1 MKISDQIYTSKLEF
15 ETNIQFFMLISKLN
29 RGNMLIDIATA
40 SPPFKVAQSYAANEL
55 KNRMGG
61 TAAISRMIDMA
72 ANQSGIDHRFFVIK
86 DGEENESDKFFT
98 KDGEHF
104 SPDTKTRMTEYEK
117 WSISLTKQAVKE
129 LALKNKIDFTT
140 IDRIITISCTGFFA
154 PGLDYELIKEFN
166 ISPSV
171 KRTHI
176 GFMGCA
182 AALVGVNSVW
192 EAMEQNGNENV
203 LMVSVEL
210 CSLHLQTEPTRD
222 NILANMIFADG
233 AAAALF
239 SKQNISDN
247 RKIEIQF
254 AESFLFEDSAKFM
267 GWKIGN
273 NGFEMMLSSELPKII
288 LNSAVPRAKEILSK
302 RGIDISSIKH
312 WALHPGGRAILDSLQ
327 NGLELSDEQLKPSR
341 EVLRNFGNLSSVSI
355 LFVLKN
361 ILETAVFIKD
371 DYLCAIAFGPGLTM
385 ELVIFKVV

>member
-1 MKISDQIYTSKLEF
+1 
-15 ETNIQFFMLISKLN
+15 
-29 RGNMLIDIATA
+29 MLIDIATA
-40 SPPFKVAQSYAANEL
+40 SPPFKVAQNFAAIEL
-55 KNRMGG
+55 KKRMGG
-61 TAAISRMIDMA
+61 TSAISRMIDMA
-72 ANQSGIDHRFFVIK
+72 ANQSGIDHRFFVIQ
-86 DGEENESDKFFT
+86 DGNENSTEKLFT
-98 KDGEHF
+98 KDGKYF
-104 SPDTKTRMTEYEK
+104 SPDTKTRMIEYEK
-117 WSISLTKQAVKE
+117 WSISLAKQAVKD
-129 LALKNKIDFTT
+129 LAEKNKIDFSL

-171 KRTHI
+171 KRTNI

-182 AALVGVNSVW
+182 ASLVGVNSVS
-192 EAMEQNGNENV
+192 EAMKHNRNENI

-233 AAAALF
+233 AAAAFF
-239 SKQNISDN
+239 SKNNHSDQS
-247 RKIEIQF
+247 KLEIQF
-254 AESFLFEDSAKFM
+254 VESFLFEDSAKFM

-288 LNSAVPRAKEILSK
+288 LNSTAPTAKKILRK
-302 RGIDISSIKH
+302 NGIDISQIKH

-361 ILETAVFIKD
+361 ILENTQLIKD

-385 ELVIFKVV
+385 ELVLFKVV

>member
-1 MKISDQIYTSKLEF
+1 
-15 ETNIQFFMLISKLN
+15 
-29 RGNMLIDIATA
+29 MLIDIVTA
-40 SPPFKVAQSYAANEL
+40 SPPFKVSQSYAASEL
-55 KNRMGG
+55 KKRMGG
-61 TAAISRMIDMA
+61 TSAISRMIDMA

-86 DGEENESDKFFT
+86 DGEENSSEKFFT
-98 KDGEHF
+98 KDGNYV
-104 SPDTKTRMTEYEK
+104 SPDTKSRMTEYEK
-117 WSISLTKQAVKE
+117 WSILLTKQAVKE
-129 LALKNKIDFTT
+129 LAEKNNIDFGS
-140 IDRIITISCTGFFA
+140 IDRIITITCTGFFA

-171 KRTHI
+171 KRTNI

-182 AALVGVNSVW
+182 ASLVGVNSVW
-192 EAMEQNGNENV
+192 EAMKQQGNENI

-233 AAAALF
+233 AAAAYF
-239 SKQNISDN
+239 SKTNISN
-247 RKIEIQF
+247 EKKLEIQF
-254 AESFLFEDSAKFM
+254 AESFLFQDSAKFM

-288 LNSAVPRAKEILSK
+288 LNSAAPKAKEILTQK
-302 RGIDISSIKH
+302 GIDISQIKH

-327 NGLELSDEQLKPSR
+327 NGLALSDEQLKPSR

-361 ILETAVFIKD
+361 VLQTVELNKD

-385 ELVIFKVV
+385 ELVLFKVA

>member
-1 MKISDQIYTSKLEF
+1 
-15 ETNIQFFMLISKLN
+15 
-29 RGNMLIDIATA
+29 MLIDIATA
-40 SPPFKVAQSYAANEL
+40 SPPFKVAQQTAATEL
-55 KNRMGG
+55 KQRMGG
-61 TAAISRMIDMA
+61 TSSISRMIDMA
-72 ANQSGIDHRFFVIK
+72 ANLSGIDHRFFVIP
-86 DGEENESDKFFT
+86 DGDKNSSEKFFT
-98 KDGEHF
+98 KSESHF

-117 WSISLTKQAVKE
+117 WSIELTKKSVKE
-129 LALKNKIDFTT
+129 LAVKNNIDFNS
-140 IDRIITISCTGFFA
+140 IDRLITISCTGFFA
-154 PGLDYELIKEFN
+154 PGLDYELIKEFK

-171 KRTHI
+171 KRTNI

-182 AALVGVNSVW
+182 ASLIGVNSVW
-192 EAMEQNGNENV
+192 EAMRQNDNENI

-233 AAAALF
+233 AAAAFF
-239 SKQNISDN
+239 SKNN
-247 RKIEIQF
+247 PGTKRKLEIQF

-288 LNSAVPRAKEILSK
+288 LNSAAPKAKEILNK
-302 RGIDISSIKH
+302 KGIDISKIKY

-327 NGLELSDEQLKPSR
+327 NGLELTDEQLRASR

-361 ILETAVFIKD
+361 IIEYENLEKD
-371 DYLCAIAFGPGLTM
+371 DYCCAIAFGPGLTT
-385 ELVIFKVV
+385 ELVLFKVM

>member
-1 MKISDQIYTSKLEF
+1 
-15 ETNIQFFMLISKLN
+15 
-29 RGNMLIDIATA
+29 MLIDIAIA
-40 SPPFKVAQSYAANEL
+40 SPPFKVEQALAASEL
-55 KNRMGG
+55 KTRMGG
-61 TAAISRMIDMA
+61 TSAISRMIDMA
-72 ANQSGIDHRFFVIK
+72 GNQSGIDHRYFVIK
-86 DGEENESDKFFT
+86 DGEENSTEKFFT
-98 KDGEHF
+98 KDGYHF

-117 WSISLTKQAVKE
+117 WSILLTKQAIKE
-129 LALKNKIDFTT
+129 LADKNKIDFGS

-171 KRTHI
+171 KRTNI

-182 AALVGVNSVW
+182 ASLVGINSVW
-192 EAMEQNGNENV
+192 EAMNQNTNENI

-233 AAAALF
+233 AAAAYF
-239 SKQNISDN
+239 SKTNISN
-247 RKIEIQF
+247 EGKLEIQF
-254 AESFLFEDSAKFM
+254 AESFLFQDSAKFM

-288 LNSAVPRAKEILSK
+288 LNSAAPKAKEILTHK
-302 RGIDISSIKH
+302 GIDISSIKH

-327 NGLELSDEQLKPSR
+327 NGLELSDVQLKPSR

-355 LFVLKN
+355 LYVLKY
-361 ILETAVFIKD
+361 ILDAVELKKG

-385 ELVIFKVV
+385 ELVVFKVV

>member
-86 DGEENESDKFFT
+86 DGEENASDKLFT
-98 KDGEHF
+98 KDGVHF

-254 AESFLFEDSAKFM
+254 AESFLFENSGMFM

-288 LNSAVPRAKEILSK
+288 LNSAVPRAKEILIK

-327 NGLELSDEQLKPSR
+327 NGLMLSDEQLKPSR

-385 ELVIFKVV
+385 ELVLFKVV

>member
-1 MKISDQIYTSKLEF
+1 MVYI
-15 ETNIQFFMLISKLN
+15 
-29 RGNMLIDIATA
+29 IDKAG
-40 SPPFKVAQSYAANEL
+40 SS
-55 KNRMGG
+55 
-61 TAAISRMIDMA
+61 
-72 ANQSGIDHRFFVIK
+72 
-86 DGEENESDKFFT
+86 
-98 KDGEHF
+98 
-104 SPDTKTRMTEYEK
+104 
-117 WSISLTKQAVKE
+117 E
-129 LALKNKIDFTT
+129 LAEKNEIDFEK

-166 ISPSV
+166 IAPGV
-171 KRTHI
+171 KRTNI

-182 AALVGVNSVW
+182 ASLVGINSVW
-192 EAMEQNGNENV
+192 EAMQQQRNENI

-233 AAAALF
+233 AAAAYF
-239 SKQNISDN
+239 SKSDSSN
-247 RKIEIQF
+247 KRKLKIQF

-288 LNSAVPRAKEILSK
+288 LNSAAPKAKEILAEK
-302 RGIDISSIKH
+302 EIDISKIKH

-341 EVLRNFGNLSSVSI
+341 KVLLNFGNLSSVSI

-361 ILETAVFIKD
+361 ILENSELHKD

-385 ELVIFKVV
+385 ELVLFKVS